1 MIKKTTSVIFSC
13 IMMLVVLNA
22 CVPTDKEA
30 SSKQEIVTEQEPT
43 STKSGVNSASESV
56 YKPVNSAPKNYYE
69 ALELI
74 NKKFTQI
81 IPNKIE
87 EFKKSIEKYENH
99 KSNINLIEAIISGSV
114 FNGYQ
119 IIDEET
125 ASWITKKQKY
135 LAEQLDSFSLVYSDT
150 SSEGIQFVAIVQ
162 PQMGNSSKNYR
173 EAIGLLRG
181 DEKEMDVLS
190 DIGFEEPDHYFAVD
204 ILAKDLLDIHEQ
216 IEITDMYLTVE
227 GDEKVPYVKEKNE
240 SKGLQKILNT
250 YNRDVNV
257 SSLMKK
263 NDWNLYLF
271 KDPIVVPETIVIE
284 VKGMSE
290 KTKKIN
296 LKRTAF

>member
-1 MIKKTTSVIFSC
+1 MIKKKTSVIFSC

-22 CVPTDKEA
+22 CAPTDKEA
-30 SSKQEIVTEQEPT
+30 SSKQEIVTEQ
-43 STKSGVNSASESV
+43 KSGVNSASESV
-56 YKPVNSAPKNYYE
+56 YKPVNSVPKNSYE

-81 IPNKIE
+81 IPNRIE
-87 EFKKSIEKYENH
+87 DFKKSIEKYENH

-125 ASWITKKQKY
+125 ASWITKQQKY
-135 LAEQLDSFSLVYSDT
+135 LAERLDSFSLVYSDT

-173 EAIGLLRG
+173 EAIGQLRG

-227 GDEKVPYVKEKNE
+227 GGERIPYIKEKNE
-240 SKGLQKILNT
+240 SKGLQKVLSM
-250 YNRDVNV
+250 YNREVNA

>member
-1 MIKKTTSVIFSC
+1 MKKASVIFSC

-22 CVPTDKEA
+22 CAPTDKEA
-30 SSKQEIVTEQEPT
+30 SSKQGIVTEQET
-43 STKSGVNSASESV
+43 SSTKSGVNSASESV
-56 YKPVNSAPKNYYE
+56 YKPVDSVPKISYE
-69 ALELI
+69 ALERI
-74 NKKFTQI
+74 NKKFTQVI
-81 IPNKIE
+81 SSKIE
-87 EFKKSIEKYENH
+87 EFKKSVEKYENH
-99 KSNINLIEAIISGSV
+99 KSNFNLIEAIISGSV

-125 ASWITKKQKY
+125 AFWITKQQKY

-162 PQMGNSSKNYR
+162 PSMSNSFKNYR
-173 EAIGLLRG
+173 EAIGQLRG
-181 DEKEMDVLS
+181 DEKEMGVLS
-190 DIGFEEPDHYFAVD
+190 EIGFEKPDHYFAVD

-216 IEITDMYLTVE
+216 IEIMDMYLTVE
-227 GDEKVPYVKEKNE
+227 GGKKVPYVKEKNE
-240 SKGLQKILNT
+240 SKGLEKILST
-250 YNRDVNV
+250 YNREVNA

-271 KDPIVVPETIVIE
+271 KDPIFVPEMIVIE

>member
-1 MIKKTTSVIFSC
+1 MPPQKTESGNNNIAVENLEVKHVEALRQSSEPVVANPSVL
-13 IMMLVVLNA
+13 M
-22 CVPTDKEA
+22 
-30 SSKQEIVTEQEPT
+30 SSDP
-43 STKSGVNSASESV
+43 
-56 YKPVNSAPKNYYE
+56 YK

-74 NKKFTQI
+74 NKKFTQV

-99 KSNINLIEAIISGSV
+99 KSNFNLIEAIISGSV

-125 ASWITKKQKY
+125 ASWVTKQQKY

-173 EAIGLLRG
+173 EAIGQLRG

-227 GDEKVPYVKEKNE
+227 GGERIPYIKEKNE
-240 SKGLQKILNT
+240 SKGLQKVLSM
-250 YNRDVNV
+250 YNREVNA